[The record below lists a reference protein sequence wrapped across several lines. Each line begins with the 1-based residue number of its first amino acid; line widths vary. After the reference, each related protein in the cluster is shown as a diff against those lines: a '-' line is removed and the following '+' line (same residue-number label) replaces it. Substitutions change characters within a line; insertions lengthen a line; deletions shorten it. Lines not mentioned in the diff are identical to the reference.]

1 MLNQLKL
8 KHSAYRK
15 PGYVFSVYRP
25 VNILESL
32 VIRGGQPLNGD
43 VRIGGAKNAAL
54 PVLISAL
61 LTDQDLLVANVPHLR
76 DITTVLELLGRLGAR
91 IEVDEKSV
99 IRVNAG
105 KLTSRRAPYELVKTM
120 RASILVLGP
129 LLARFGQAEV
139 SLPGGCAIGS
149 RPVDLH
155 VRALEQ
161 MGAAISVEG
170 GYIKASTSAD
180 RLHGA
185 KIVFDTVTVTGTENL
200 MMAATLARGTTVLE
214 NAAREPEVVDLANC
228 LLAMGARIE
237 GAGSDVIEIEGVA
250 NLTGAMHRVIPDRIE
265 AGTFMVAG
273 AVTQGKIRLHDV
285 NPAHLDVVTA
295 RLRDAGAQISISENG
310 LSLKM
315 PDRPRAVSIS
325 TAPYPGFPTDMQ
337 AQFMLLNC
345 VSEGASS
352 ITEHIFENRF
362 MHIHEL
368 QRMGA
373 DINLHGNTALV
384 HGVEQLGGAQVMA
397 TDLRASA
404 CLVLAGLVAGEQT
417 VIDRIYHIDR
427 GYDCIEEKLLQCGA
441 DIRRVSD
448 SRSPQVRA
456 VR

>member
-1 MLNQLKL
+1 M
-8 KHSAYRK
+8 
-15 PGYVFSVYRP
+15 
-25 VNILESL
+25 ESL

-61 LTDQDLLVANVPHLR
+61 LTDQDLLVSNVPHLR

-105 KLTSRRAPYELVKTM
+105 KLISRRAPYELVKTM

-155 VRALEQ
+155 IRALEQ
-161 MGAAISVEG
+161 MGAAISVEE
-170 GYIKASTSAD
+170 GYIKASTSEN

-228 LLAMGARIE
+228 LSAMGAQIE

-250 NLTGAMHRVIPDRIE
+250 NLSGAMHRVIPDRIE
-265 AGTFMVAG
+265 AGTFMVAR
-273 AVTQGKIRLHDV
+273 AVTQGKIRLGDV
-285 NPAHLDVVTA
+285 NPAHLDAVIA
-295 RLRDAGAQISISENG
+295 RLREAGAQISIGEDE
-310 LSLKM
+310 LSLEM
-315 PDRPRAVSIS
+315 PERPRAVSVS

-337 AQFMLLNC
+337 AQFLLLNC
-345 VSEGASS
+345 VSEGTAS

-362 MHIHEL
+362 MHIQEL

-384 HGVEQLGGAQVMA
+384 RGVEQLGGAQVMA

-448 SRSPQVRA
+448 SRSPRVQA
-456 VR
+456 VH

>member
-1 MLNQLKL
+1 MNQLKL

-155 VRALEQ
+155 IRALEQ

-285 NPAHLDVVTA
+285 NPAHLDAVTA

>member
-1 MLNQLKL
+1 
-8 KHSAYRK
+8 
-15 PGYVFSVYRP
+15 
-25 VNILESL
+25 LESL

-61 LTDQDLLVANVPHLR
+61 LTDQDLLIDNVPHLR
-76 DITTVLELLGRLGAR
+76 DITTVLELLGRLGAS

-105 KLTSRRAPYELVKTM
+105 KLISRRAPYELVKTM

-155 VRALEQ
+155 IRALEQ
-161 MGAAISVEG
+161 MGAAISVEE
-170 GYIKASTSAD
+170 GYIKASTSEN

-228 LLAMGARIE
+228 LSAMGAQIE

-250 NLTGAMHRVIPDRIE
+250 NLSGAMHRVIPDRIE

-285 NPAHLDVVTA
+285 NPAHLDAVTA
-295 RLRDAGAQISISENG
+295 RLRDAGAQISISENR
-310 LSLKM
+310 LSLEM
-315 PDRPRAVSIS
+315 PERPRAVSVS

-337 AQFMLLNC
+337 AQFLLLNC
-345 VSEGASS
+345 VSEGTAS

-362 MHIHEL
+362 MHIQEL

-384 HGVEQLGGAQVMA
+384 RGVAQLGGAQVMA

-448 SRSPQVRA
+448 SCSPRVQA
-456 VR
+456 VH